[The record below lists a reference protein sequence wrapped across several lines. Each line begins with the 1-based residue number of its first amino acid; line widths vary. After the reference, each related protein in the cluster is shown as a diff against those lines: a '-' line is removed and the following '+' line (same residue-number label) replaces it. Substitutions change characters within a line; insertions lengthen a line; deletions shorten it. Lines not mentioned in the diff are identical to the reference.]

1 MLFGWP
7 WIRTFSAPRID
18 TWMAIPWTWVTLVVM
33 LVSFSVGFTSRFL
46 HPHPLVSKR
55 PGPEFLSPHSDD
67 YGYSGLLDKIRE
79 EDMRHLNDSIYLDYT
94 GSGLYR
100 TSQLQRLLEL
110 YEHNLFANPHSL
122 SPASS
127 HTTDLVEDAREQVLQ
142 FLGTSSSRYTLIFT
156 ASATASLRLLA
167 ESFPWSKDSLYL
179 YTRDNHNSVLGIRGW
194 ARHYGARFQTVDPEE
209 LDGVGDV
216 KPAGTETV
224 SHLFAYPPEENF
236 AGRKYP
242 LEWIKKFQQ
251 TDFPKKFAPG
261 GTWYVLLDAAAFL
274 TTNPLNLTEYSPDFV
289 VMSFYKIFGFPNL
302 GALVVRNE
310 VVPHLRKMGFSGG
323 TVVMA
328 TCGKDFALLQPRGC
342 DRFEDGTVP
351 FLSIVAVQEGLRVI
365 HELGIH
371 NISRHV
377 WAVTRELYLR
387 LSRLRHANGRPVLRI
402 YGDHARNNP
411 ETQGSIVTLNFM
423 DNKGGFVG
431 YNEVMKAARTE
442 GINIRVGCFCNP
454 GACTRANNLNDD
466 QVEAY
471 YNKKTSCHDSIDV
484 IDGVPLGAV
493 RISVGAYTTM
503 DDMDIFVQFV
513 GKYFVH

>member
-1 MLFGWP
+1 MKLNGACV
-7 WIRTFSAPRID
+7 TFAVI
-18 TWMAIPWTWVTLVVM
+18 
-33 LVSFSVGFTSRFL
+33 LVSFSVGFTSLLLSPRVPDQK
-46 HPHPLVSKR
+46 H
-55 PGPEFLSPHSDD
+55 PGPDFISNHSDD
-67 YGYSGLLDKIRE
+67 YGYSGLLNDIRAN
-79 EDMRHLNDSIYLDYT
+79 DMHHLNASVYLDYT

-100 TSQLQRLLEL
+100 SSQLRQVLEL
-110 YEHNLFANPHSL
+110 YENNLFANPHSL

-127 HTTDLVEDAREQVLQ
+127 YTTELVEEAREQVLH
-142 FLGTSSSRYTLIFT
+142 FLGTSSAKYTLIFT

-194 ARHYGARFQTVDPEE
+194 ARHYGARFQTVDAEE
-209 LDGVGDV
+209 LEGVGRR

-224 SHLFAYPPEENF
+224 SHLFAFPPEENF

-242 LEWIKKFQQ
+242 LDWVKKFQL

-261 GTWYVLLDAAAFL
+261 GTWYVLLDAAAL
-274 TTNPLNLTEYSPDFV
+274 LSTNPLNLTKYPADFV

-302 GALVVRNE
+302 GALAVRNE

-342 DRFEDGTVP
+342 SRFEDGTVP
-351 FLSIVAVQEGLRVI
+351 FLSIAAIQEGLRAI
-365 HELGIH
+365 GELGIQ

-377 WAVTRELYLR
+377 WAVTREVYLR

-402 YGDHARNNP
+402 YGDHARDDRD
-411 ETQGSIVTLNFM
+411 TQGSIVTFNFM
-423 DNKGGFVG
+423 DDKGGFIG
-431 YNEVMKAARTE
+431 YNEVMKASRAE
-442 GINIRVGCFCNP
+442 QINIRVGCFCNP

-466 QVEAY
+466 QVESY
-471 YNKKTSCHDSIDV
+471 YNKKTSCHDSIDI

-503 DDMDIFVQFV
+503 EDIDIFVKFV
-513 GKYFVH
+513 NKYFVH